1 MFEAL
6 IKEAGLEDIHGKV
19 LAGERLSAD
28 DGRRLYRHGNLPAVG
43 YLANLVRERMHGQ
56 RVYFVRNQHLN
67 YTNICNK
74 SCLFCSFYA
83 LPKDPEGYV
92 LSPDDIRARME
103 TYADI
108 PISEIHMVGGV
119 NAKLPYAYYL
129 DIVRAIKDVRPGVSL
144 KAFTMIELEQIRR
157 IAKKPMDETLLDLK
171 EAGVD
176 ALPGGG
182 AEVFSERVHEE
193 LFQAKSDSDKWLETA
208 RTAHE
213 VGLPSNAT
221 MLYGHVEQTEE
232 KVYHLM
238 KLRELQDETQ
248 GLLAFI
254 PLSWHPERTAIEHL
268 PGPTGQAD
276 LREIAVAR
284 LMLDNVPHIKS
295 FWIMNTPAVT
305 QVGLWY
311 GADDMDGSVLEY
323 EITRDPV
330 TDRAQALTRT
340 QMLDMISESGRQPV
354 ERDALYNIVDRPESI
369 RPAYLDPADGVA
381 AGGVA
386 ADGVAAGGVA
396 ADGATAEGVEAGGAT
411 AGAPAS
417 GTG

>member
-6 IKEAGLEDIHGKV
+6 IREAGLEDIGRKV

-28 DGRRLYRHGNLPAVG
+28 DGRRVYQHPNLPAIG
-43 YLANLVRERMHGQ
+43 YLANLVRERLHGD

-119 NAKLPYAYYL
+119 NPKLPYAYYL
-129 DIVRAIKDVRPGVSL
+129 DIVRAVKEVRPGVSL

-208 RTAHE
+208 RVAHE

-238 KLRELQDETQ
+238 KLRELQDDTQ

-268 PGPTGQAD
+268 PGPTGQMD

-305 QVGLWY
+305 QLALWY
-311 GADDMDGSVLEY
+311 GADDMDGSVMEY
-323 EITRDPV
+323 EITRNPV
-330 TDRAQALTRT
+330 TDRMQSLTGS

-354 ERDALYNIVDRPESI
+354 ERDALYRVVDRPESI
-369 RPAYLDPADGVA
+369 RPAYMETGNGVA
-381 AGGVA
+381 KEAVASAG
-386 ADGVAAGGVA
+386 
-396 ADGATAEGVEAGGAT
+396 
-411 AGAPAS
+411 
-417 GTG
+417 

>member
-43 YLANLVRERMHGQ
+43 YLANLVRERMHGD

-119 NAKLPYAYYL
+119 NPKLPYAYYL

-157 IAKKPMDETLLDLK
+157 IAKKPMDETLADLK

-254 PLSWHPERTAIEHL
+254 PLSWHPERTAIDHL

-354 ERDALYNIVDRPESI
+354 ERDALYHIVEQPESI

-381 AGGVA
+381 AGA

-396 ADGATAEGVEAGGAT
+396 A
-411 AGAPAS
+411 GAPAS

>member
-6 IKEAGLEDIHGKV
+6 IAKAGLEDIHGRV
-19 LAGERLSAD
+19 MAGERLSAD
-28 DGRRLYRHGNLPAVG
+28 DGRRLYRHDNLPAVG
-43 YLANLVRERMHGQ
+43 YLANLVRERMHGD

-92 LSPDDIRARME
+92 LSPDEIRARME

-119 NAKLPYAYYL
+119 NPKLPYAYYL
-129 DIVRAIKDVRPGVSL
+129 DIVRAIKEVRPGVSL

-157 IAKKPMDETLLDLK
+157 IARKSMAEILLDLK

-208 RTAHE
+208 RVAHQ

-238 KLRELQDETQ
+238 KLRELQDETN

-254 PLSWHPERTAIEHL
+254 PLSWHPERTAIDHL

-276 LREIAVAR
+276 LREIAVSR

-330 TDRAQALTRT
+330 TDRVQALTHT
-340 QMLDMISESGRQPV
+340 QMLDMIGESGRQPV
-354 ERDALYNIVDRPESI
+354 ERDALYHIVDQPDTI
-369 RPAYLDPADGVA
+369 RPAYLEPAGSVADETA
-381 AGGVA
+381 AGSVA
-386 ADGVAAGGVA
+386 DETAAGSVA
-396 ADGATAEGVEAGGAT
+396 EEAA
-411 AGAPAS
+411 AGA
-417 GTG
+417 G

>member
-6 IKEAGLEDIHGKV
+6 IAEAGLEDIHGKV
-19 LAGERLSAD
+19 VAGQRLSAD

-43 YLANLVRERMHGQ
+43 YLANLVRERMHGE

-92 LSPDDIRARME
+92 LSSDDIRARME
-103 TYADI
+103 TYSDM

-119 NAKLPYAYYL
+119 NPRLPYAYYL
-129 DIVRAIKDVRPGVSL
+129 DIVRAIKEVRPGVSL

-157 IAKKPMDETLLDLK
+157 IAKKPMDETLADLK

-208 RTAHE
+208 RVAHE

-232 KVYHLM
+232 KVYHLI
-238 KLRELQDETQ
+238 KLRELQDETN
-248 GLLAFI
+248 GFLAFI

-268 PGPTGQAD
+268 PGPTGQMD

-330 TDRAQALTRT
+330 TDRVQALSHP

-354 ERDALYNIVDRPESI
+354 ERDALYNVVDRPESI
-369 RPAYLDPADGVA
+369 RPAYLDPV
-381 AGGVA
+381 GGAA
-386 ADGVAAGGVA
+386 ADALASAG
-396 ADGATAEGVEAGGAT
+396 
-411 AGAPAS
+411 
-417 GTG
+417 

>member
-6 IKEAGLEDIHGKV
+6 IAEAGLEDIHGKV
-19 LAGERLSAD
+19 VAGERLSAD

-43 YLANLVRERMHGQ
+43 YLANLVRERMHGE

-92 LSPDDIRARME
+92 LSSDDIRARME
-103 TYADI
+103 TYSDM

-119 NAKLPYAYYL
+119 NPRLPYAYYL
-129 DIVRAIKDVRPGVSL
+129 DIVRAIKEVRPGVSL

-157 IAKKPMDETLLDLK
+157 IAKKPMDETLADLK

-208 RTAHE
+208 RVAHE

-232 KVYHLM
+232 KVYHLI
-238 KLRELQDETQ
+238 KLRELQDETN
-248 GLLAFI
+248 GFLAFI

-268 PGPTGQAD
+268 PGPTGQMD

-330 TDRAQALTRT
+330 TDRVQALSHP

-354 ERDALYNIVDRPESI
+354 ERDALYNVVDRPESI
-369 RPAYLDPADGVA
+369 RPAYLDPV
-381 AGGVA
+381 GGAA
-386 ADGVAAGGVA
+386 ADALASAG
-396 ADGATAEGVEAGGAT
+396 
-411 AGAPAS
+411 
-417 GTG
+417 

>member
-1 MFEAL
+1 MFEVL

-19 LAGERLSAD
+19 LAGQRLSAD

-43 YLANLVRERMHGQ
+43 YLANLVRERMHGD

-119 NAKLPYAYYL
+119 NPKLPYAYYL

-157 IAKKPMDETLLDLK
+157 IAKKPMDETLMDLK

-254 PLSWHPERTAIEHL
+254 PLSWHPERTAIDHL
-268 PGPTGQAD
+268 PGPTGQMD

-354 ERDALYNIVDRPESI
+354 ERDALYHIVEQPESI

-381 AGGVA
+381 AGA
-386 ADGVAAGGVA
+386 ADGVAAGGITV
-396 ADGATAEGVEAGGAT
+396 
-411 AGAPAS
+411 GAPAS

>member
-6 IKEAGLEDIHGKV
+6 IAAADLEDIHGKV

-28 DGRRLYRHGNLPAVG
+28 DGRRLYQHDNLPAIG
-43 YLANLVRERMHGQ
+43 YLANLVRERMHGD

-103 TYADI
+103 TYADM

-119 NAKLPYAYYL
+119 NPKLPYAYYL
-129 DIVRAIKDVRPGVSL
+129 DIVRAIKEVRPGVSL

-157 IAKKPMDETLLDLK
+157 IAKKPMDETLMDLK

-208 RTAHE
+208 RVAHE

-254 PLSWHPERTAIEHL
+254 PLSWHPERTAIDHL

-323 EITRDPV
+323 EITRNPV
-330 TDRAQALTRT
+330 TDRVQALTHT
-340 QMLDMISESGRQPV
+340 QMLDMISESGRRPV
-354 ERDALYNIVDRPESI
+354 ERDALYNIVDQPEPV
-369 RPAYLDPADGVA
+369 RPAYLDAVERVTEEA
-381 AGGVA
+381 AA
-386 ADGVAAGGVA
+386 SAG
-396 ADGATAEGVEAGGAT
+396 
-411 AGAPAS
+411 
-417 GTG
+417 

>member
-1 MFEAL
+1 VFEAL

-19 LAGERLSAD
+19 MAGERLSAD
-28 DGRRLYRHGNLPAVG
+28 DGRRLYQHRNLPAIG
-43 YLANLVRERMHGQ
+43 YLANLVRERMHGD

-83 LPKDPEGYV
+83 MPKDPEGYV

-119 NAKLPYAYYL
+119 NPKLPYAYYL
-129 DIVRAIKDVRPGVSL
+129 DIVRAIKEVRPGVSL

-157 IAKKPMDETLLDLK
+157 IARKPMDETLLDLK

-208 RTAHE
+208 RVAHE
-213 VGLPSNAT
+213 MGLPSNAT

-238 KLRELQDETQ
+238 KLRELQDETH

-268 PGPTGQAD
+268 SGPTGQMD

-323 EITRDPV
+323 EITRDPL
-330 TDRAQALTRT
+330 TDRVQALTHT
-340 QMLDMISESGRQPV
+340 QMLAMISESGRQPV
-354 ERDALYNIVDRPESI
+354 ERDALYRIVDQPEPV
-369 RPAYLDPADGVA
+369 RPAYLEIINGV
-381 AGGVA
+381 
-386 ADGVAAGGVA
+386 
-396 ADGATAEGVEAGGAT
+396 TNEAVPSPG
-411 AGAPAS
+411 
-417 GTG
+417 

>member
-6 IKEAGLEDIHGKV
+6 IAAAGLEDVHGKV

-28 DGRRLYRHGNLPAVG
+28 DGRRLYQHDNLPAIG
-43 YLANLVRERMHGQ
+43 YLANLVRERMHGD

-92 LSPDDIRARME
+92 LSPDDIRARMA

-119 NAKLPYAYYL
+119 NPKLPYAYYL

-208 RTAHE
+208 RIAHE

-254 PLSWHPERTAIEHL
+254 PLSWHPERTAIDHL
-268 PGPTGQAD
+268 PGPTGQMD

-323 EITRDPV
+323 EITRNPV
-330 TDRAQALTRT
+330 TDRVQALTHT
-340 QMLDMISESGRQPV
+340 QMLDMISESGRQPI
-354 ERDALYNIVDRPESI
+354 ERDALYNVVDQPKPVQ
-369 RPAYLDPADGVA
+369 PAYLDTAETVTE
-381 AGGVA
+381 
-386 ADGVAAGGVA
+386 
-396 ADGATAEGVEAGGAT
+396 GATEEAVTGA
-411 AGAPAS
+411 G
-417 GTG
+417 

>member
-6 IKEAGLEDIHGKV
+6 IAEAGLEDIHGKV
-19 LAGERLSAD
+19 VAGERLSAD

-43 YLANLVRERMHGQ
+43 YLANLVRERMHGE

-92 LSPDDIRARME
+92 LSPDDIRTRME
-103 TYADI
+103 TYSDM

-119 NAKLPYAYYL
+119 NPRLPYAYYL
-129 DIVRAIKDVRPGVSL
+129 DIVRAIKEMRPGVSL

-157 IAKKPMDETLLDLK
+157 IAKKPMDETLADLK

-208 RTAHE
+208 RVAHE

-238 KLRELQDETQ
+238 KLRELQDETN
-248 GLLAFI
+248 GFLAFI

-268 PGPTGQAD
+268 PGPTGQMD

-330 TDRAQALTRT
+330 TDRVQALTHP

-354 ERDALYNIVDRPESI
+354 ERDALYNVVDRPESI
-369 RPAYLDPADGVA
+369 RPAYLDPV
-381 AGGVA
+381 
-386 ADGVAAGGVA
+386 
-396 ADGATAEGVEAGGAT
+396 GGAT
-411 AGAPAS
+411 ADALAS
-417 GTG
+417 AG

>member
-6 IKEAGLEDIHGKV
+6 IAEAGLEDIHGKV
-19 LAGERLSAD
+19 MAGERLSAD
-28 DGRRLYRHGNLPAVG
+28 DGRRLYQNGNLPAIG
-43 YLANLVRERMHGQ
+43 YLANLVRERLHGE

-92 LSPDDIRARME
+92 LSPEDIQARME
-103 TYADI
+103 TYSDI

-119 NAKLPYAYYL
+119 NPKLPYAYYL
-129 DIVRAIKDVRPGVSL
+129 DIVRAIKEARPGVSL
-144 KAFTMIELEQIRR
+144 KAYTMIELEQIRR
-157 IAKKPMDETLLDLK
+157 IGKKPMDEILLDLK

-208 RTAHE
+208 RVAHE

-232 KVYHLM
+232 KVYHLI
-238 KLRELQDETQ
+238 KLRELQDETD

-268 PGPTGQAD
+268 PGPTGQMD

-323 EITRDPV
+323 EITRNPV
-330 TDRAQALTRT
+330 TDRVQALTHT

-354 ERDALYNIVDRPESI
+354 ERDALYRIVDQPEPT
-369 RPAYLDPADGVA
+369 RPAYLETDAGMPAEAVPS
-381 AGGVA
+381 AG
-386 ADGVAAGGVA
+386 
-396 ADGATAEGVEAGGAT
+396 
-411 AGAPAS
+411 
-417 GTG
+417 

>member
-1 MFEAL
+1 MFDAL
-6 IKEAGLEDIHGKV
+6 IAAAGLEDIHQKV
-19 LAGERLSAD
+19 YAGERLSAD

-43 YLANLVRERMHGQ
+43 YLANLVRERMHGD

-119 NAKLPYAYYL
+119 NPKLPYAYYL

-157 IAKKPMDETLLDLK
+157 IAKKPMDETLMDLK

-268 PGPTGQAD
+268 PGPTGQMD

-330 TDRAQALTRT
+330 TDRVQALTRT

-354 ERDALYNIVDRPESI
+354 ERDALYHIVDRPESI

-381 AGGVA
+381 AE
-386 ADGVAAGGVA
+386 GVAAGA
-396 ADGATAEGVEAGGAT
+396 AASAG
-411 AGAPAS
+411 
-417 GTG
+417 

>member
-6 IKEAGLEDIHGKV
+6 IAEAGLEDIHGKV

-43 YLANLVRERMHGQ
+43 YLANLVRERMHGE

-92 LSPDDIRARME
+92 LSSDDIRARME
-103 TYADI
+103 TYSDI

-119 NAKLPYAYYL
+119 NPRLPYAYYL
-129 DIVRAIKDVRPGVSL
+129 DIVRAIKEVRPGVSL

-157 IAKKPMDETLLDLK
+157 IAKKPMDETLADLK

-182 AEVFSERVHEE
+182 AEVFSDRVHEE

-208 RTAHE
+208 RVAHE
-213 VGLPSNAT
+213 VGLPSNAP

-238 KLRELQDETQ
+238 KLRELQDETN
-248 GLLAFI
+248 GFLAFI

-268 PGPTGQAD
+268 PGPTGQMD

-330 TDRAQALTRT
+330 TDRVQALTHT

-354 ERDALYNIVDRPESI
+354 ERDALYNIVDQPDTI
-369 RPAYLDPADGVA
+369 RPAYLDPV
-381 AGGVA
+381 GGVA
-386 ADGVAAGGVA
+386 ADAVASAG
-396 ADGATAEGVEAGGAT
+396 
-411 AGAPAS
+411 
-417 GTG
+417 